1 MISLTSSSSRAASCW
16 QVLLVAAGSG
26 KVSIFG
32 GFLCYV
38 LGTKLGVVLL
48 FRMFRKGCLAVC
60 FLLWRLFDCSSTTA
74 APQQQQQP
82 PAAAPAA
89 GSSRVQQ
96 AAAGRQ
102 PQPSVAWCFGV
113 ARGTF
118 WKPAAAVALF
128 LARSRRD
135 VNIGWIGLDSISRR
149 ILAG

>member
-1 MISLTSSSSRAASCW
+1 MLFCCFGCFEKGVWLFVSC
-16 QVLLVAAGSG
+16 
-26 KVSIFG
+26 FG
-32 GFLCYV
+32 G
-38 LGTKLGVVLL
+38 
-48 FRMFRKGCLAVC
+48 CLIA
-60 FLLWRLFDCSSTTA
+60 A
-74 APQQQQQP
+74 APQQQQP
-82 PAAAPAA
+82 PTAAPAA

-128 LARSRRD
+128 FFRGSRRD
-135 VNIGWIGLDSISRR
+135 VNVNIGWIGLDSISRR

>member
-1 MISLTSSSSRAASCW
+1 M
-16 QVLLVAAGSG
+16 QQHH
-26 KVSIFG
+26 
-32 GFLCYV
+32 
-38 LGTKLGVVLL
+38 
-48 FRMFRKGCLAVC
+48 
-60 FLLWRLFDCSSTTA
+60 SSTTA

-102 PQPSVAWCFGV
+102 PQPSVAWRFGV

-118 WKPAAAVALF
+118 WKPAAAVAL
-128 LARSRRD
+128 LLTRSRRD
-135 VNIGWIGLDSISRR
+135 VNIGWIGLDSISSR